1 MMHRQETRN
10 SYAIATE
17 RSQLLRRSMSRSESP
32 KASLTRSPRSPR
44 STGRC
49 RSGTGNGSLDHCSS
63 ASSWTTGSSSS
74 LLSVLACSMTLLLFT
89 SCLGIADAGALM
101 GHPFSK
107 RSFMDI
113 QCKGVYDKS
122 LFARLDRI
130 CEDCYNLF
138 REPQLHTLC
147 RKNCFTSDYF
157 KGCLDVLLLQD
168 EMEWIQTS
176 IKQLHG
182 ADPGV

>member
-1 MMHRQETRN
+1 MMV
-10 SYAIATE
+10 E
-17 RSQLLRRSMSRSESP
+17 RSGETVSGVDDLKRCTRSSGCLRRTDVPNYSD
-32 KASLTRSPRSPR
+32 
-44 STGRC
+44 RC
-49 RSGTGNGSLDHCSS
+49 
-63 ASSWTTGSSSS
+63 SSSS
-74 LLSVLACSMTLLLFT
+74 SRSNTEVTRITTTRLRMAAAVMVALVVLLTAMGTQVE
-89 SCLGIADAGALM
+89 AGTLM

-147 RKNCFTSDYF
+147 RLFICFLFIY
-157 KGCLDVLLLQD
+157 
-168 EMEWIQTS
+168 
-176 IKQLHG
+176 
-182 ADPGV
+182 A